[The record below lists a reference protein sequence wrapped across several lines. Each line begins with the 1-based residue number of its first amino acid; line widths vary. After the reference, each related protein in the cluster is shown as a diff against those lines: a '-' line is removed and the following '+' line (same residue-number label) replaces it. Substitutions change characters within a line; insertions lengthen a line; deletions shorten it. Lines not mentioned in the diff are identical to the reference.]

1 MSSCSQIFS
10 DARRSSK
17 AGAGGGSE
25 SASQEAAKIIQ
36 SSTTETGFDR
46 SNPRRCGEVINS
58 MSPCQFK
65 LRTSHGDGSF
75 VETGNE
81 KEL

>member
-25 SASQEAAKIIQ
+25 IAAKIIQ
-36 SSTTETGFDR
+36 ASTTETGFDR
-46 SNPRRCGEVINS
+46 SNPRRCGEGIDS
-58 MSPCQFK
+58 MNPYQFK
-65 LRTSHGDGSF
+65 PRTSHGDGGF
-75 VETGNE
+75 LETGNE

>member
-10 DARRSSK
+10 DEALLRRVQEYGAIPVGSRRSLK

-25 SASQEAAKIIQ
+25 SARQEAAKIIQ

-46 SNPRRCGEVINS
+46 GNPRRCGEVIDL
-58 MSPCQFK
+58 MDP
-65 LRTSHGDGSF
+65 R
-75 VETGNE
+75 
-81 KEL
+81 